1 MSFVVAR
8 VNLETD
14 YYLTEDQQFIEEAE
28 DNDID
33 SLSVLFQD
41 SCRVEE
47 TKPKKVISIDRYFDL
62 VQVGYFNGDF
72 YIKIR
77 NMYGSCMIAKVING
91 LLKGIEGKKQIFV
104 LGYEGVN
111 DNEIDIFLTI

>member
-1 MSFVVAR
+1 MPLP
-8 VNLETD
+8 NKICKIIKNYNYGTYIETG
-14 YYLTEDQQFIEEAE
+14 LAGGEGVEQAL
-28 DNDID
+28 
-33 SLSVLFQD
+33 SLNF
-41 SCRVEE
+41 
-47 TKPKKVISIDRYFDL
+47 KKVISIDRYFDL
-62 VQVGYFNGDF
+62 AQVGYFNGDF